1 LKIRKLKINIMDKVL
16 TKIKKFIPRKLFK
29 TLQPVYHYLLSL
41 ISAMVYRWPSEELV
55 VIGITGTTG
64 KTTTAYLL
72 AKTLQSAGHKVGFT
86 STAMFSDG
94 QQEWL
99 NNKKM
104 TMVGRFFTQK
114 ILRQMVANGCEY
126 AIVETTSEGVK
137 QFRHRFINYDILVFT
152 GLYPEHIDSHGSFVK
167 YQEAKGELFKHLHK
181 CKTKYVNDK
190 NKVQKLSSEMKKLNW
205 QRMKKKTVINGDDEH
220 AEYFFN
226 FWAEEKIVFTQRERS
241 NWPNARIV
249 VWQREDIPDAA
260 VGFIFNQTLIKLQ
273 LLGDF
278 NAVNAMA
285 AASVGEAVGLS
296 NEQIKQGLENIS
308 GVPGRLEDINVG
320 QNFTVIVDYAFE
332 PNAVS
337 KLYSAVAEMPHNNII
352 HVLGSTGGGRDIA
365 RRPLLGKIA
374 GQNAD
379 YVIITNEDPY
389 DDDPEIIIDQ
399 VSLGAEREGKKLGD
413 DLFKI
418 VDRREAIAKALS
430 LAEEDDVVLITGKG
444 CEQAICAADG
454 KKEPWDDREVVREL
468 LNSNIISAK
477 SK

>member
-1 LKIRKLKINIMDKVL
+1 MDKIL
-16 TKIKKFIPRKLFK
+16 NKIKKIIPRKLFK
-29 TLQPVYHYLLSL
+29 FLQPAYHYLLSL
-41 ISAMVYRWPSEELV
+41 IAAMVYRWPSEELI

-64 KTTTAYLL
+64 KTTTTYLL
-72 AKTLQSAGHKVGFT
+72 AKMLQSAGHKVGFT

-114 ILRQMVANGCEY
+114 ILRQMVNNGCEY

-152 GLYPEHIDSHGSFVK
+152 GLYPEHIDSHGSFAK
-167 YQEAKGELFKHLHK
+167 YQETKGELFKHLQK

-190 NKVQKLSSEMKKLNW
+190 NKVQKLTTEMKKLNW
-205 QRMKKKTVINGDDEH
+205 QRMKKKIVINGDDEY

-226 FWAEEKIVFTQRERS
+226 FWAEEKIVFTQREKN
-241 NWPNARIV
+241 NWPNAKIII
-249 VWQREDIPDAA
+249 WQREGTPDSA
-260 VGFIFNQTLIKLQ
+260 VSLVFNKTAVKLQ

-278 NAVNAMA
+278 NVVNAMA

-296 NEQIKQGLENIS
+296 NEQIKQGLESVS
-308 GVPGRLEDINVG
+308 GVPGRLEKIDVG

-332 PNAVS
+332 PNAVI
-337 KLYSAVAEMPHNNII
+337 KLYATVADLQHNKII
-352 HVLGSTGGGRDIA
+352 HVLGSAGGGRDIA

-379 YVIITNEDPY
+379 YIIITNEDPY
-389 DDDPEIIIDQ
+389 DDDPVIIIDQ
-399 VSLGAEREGKKLGD
+399 VSLGAEKEGKKTGV

-418 VDRREAIAKALS
+418 VDRREGIRKALS

-444 CEQAICAADG
+444 CEQAICVADG
-454 KKEPWDDREVVREL
+454 KKDSWDDRKVAREL
-468 LNSNIISAK
+468 LK
-477 SK
+477 SMKKKNN